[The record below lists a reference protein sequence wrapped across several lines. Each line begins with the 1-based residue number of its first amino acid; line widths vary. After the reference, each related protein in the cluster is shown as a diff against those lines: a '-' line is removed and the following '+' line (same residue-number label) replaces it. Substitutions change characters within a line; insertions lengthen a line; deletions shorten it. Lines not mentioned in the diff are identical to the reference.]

1 MYDITKHLIPLN
13 CIEADYK
20 RGEYTE
26 KIASCYKLVNEEMG
40 NLVKEVDQVTNEED
54 SQQI

>member
-13 CIEADYK
+13 CNEADYK
-20 RGEYTE
+20 RNEYTE

-40 NLVKEVDQVTNEED
+40 NLVKEVDQVINE
-54 SQQI
+54 